1 MLVAL
6 DLPPWPARKPARALP
21 FSPGC
26 GTLLAL
32 ADYPKVVTPGAE
44 TMTYREAAIFAPRLI
59 SGRPPQLCLESRWI
73 RPDDRMATLVGR
85 ELFGLPK
92 RVGEVLLEDRFTEVR
107 HGATSFRL
115 SWERRSDFHH
125 LEVASE

>member
-1 MLVAL
+1 MANVGYDDTPQLPGREWLVH
-6 DLPPWPARKPARALP
+6 DGSRPQPR
-21 FSPGC
+21 
-26 GTLLAL
+26 
-32 ADYPKVVTPGAE
+32 VVTPGAE

-107 HGATSFRL
+107 HVATSFRL